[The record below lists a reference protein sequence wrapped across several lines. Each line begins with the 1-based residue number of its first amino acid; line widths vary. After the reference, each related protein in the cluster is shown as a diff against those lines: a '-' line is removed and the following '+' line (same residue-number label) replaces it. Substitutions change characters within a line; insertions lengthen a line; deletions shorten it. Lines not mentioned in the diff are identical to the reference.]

1 MQTEQLKY
9 KGAED
14 RIAENKLVDMR
25 QTVLVVSCSL
35 GKTVELICILCVA
48 LKTMRSLWHLQLLAS
63 SLACS
68 LGLHERLEGGQS

>member
-35 GKTVELICILCVA
+35 GKTVELICILCRIKNYEVFVA
-48 LKTMRSLWHLQLLAS
+48 PAVIGIKSCMFTWAS
-63 SLACS
+63 
-68 LGLHERLEGGQS
+68 